1 MKGEK
6 LLSKPGDE
14 DAFNDILFNALL
26 SFAFMFIVA
35 FMLIQPKPTDGKIT
49 PKAEYIISAQWP
61 DGHPDDIDLI
71 VEDPTGKLVWFDA
84 REVGLM
90 HLDRDDR
97 GQLGDRITVNGQQI
111 ENPINQETVTL
122 RGVASGEY
130 VVNLLHYKAQSRN
143 PVSVQVKIEKI
154 NPQLVV
160 SYAGQVILNGDGD
173 EQTAV
178 RFRLSDTGEVTDI
191 YTRQKQLIHATDK
204 ANAGD
209 SK

>member
-1 MKGEK
+1 
-6 LLSKPGDE
+6 
-14 DAFNDILFNALL
+14 
-26 SFAFMFIVA
+26 
-35 FMLIQPKPTDGKIT
+35 
-49 PKAEYIISAQWP
+49 
-61 DGHPDDIDLI
+61 
-71 VEDPTGKLVWFDA
+71 
-84 REVGLM
+84 M

-97 GQLGDRITVNGQQI
+97 GQLGDSITVNGQQI

-160 SYAGQVILNGDGD
+160 SYAGQVILNGAGD

>member
-1 MKGEK
+1 MRGEQ

-97 GQLGDRITVNGQQI
+97 GQLGDRITVNGKQI
-111 ENPINQETVTL
+111 ANPINQETVTL

-143 PVSVQVKIEKI
+143 PVNVQVKIEKI

-160 SYAGQVILNGDGD
+160 SYAGQVTLNGAGD

-191 YTRQKQLIHATDK
+191 YTRQKQLIHATSK
-204 ANAGD
+204 SNAGGG
-209 SK
+209 K